1 MAGSKKN
8 QCQNFSVNI
17 ILLLEQGWEKSVNQ
31 KSSVEQFFG
40 SP

>member
-8 QCQNFSVNI
+8 QCQNFSINI
-17 ILLLEQGWEKSVNQ
+17 VLLIEQSGKKFVYQ
-31 KSSVEQFFG
+31 KWSVEQFFG